1 MAKTILKRLGLLI
14 VTLLLVTVLAFVA
27 FSILP
32 GDPTTAFLGVDATD
46 EQIAVL
52 RERLGLDLP
61 LWQRYFDWLGG
72 LVTGDLGESYNY
84 AMPVAELLAG
94 RVGVTAALA
103 AMSFALILV
112 ISLPLGIL
120 AARYEGGVLD
130 KILTVLNQITMSI
143 PNFLLGFL
151 LTCVFSLILHWFTVG
166 SFSAAAEQGLGAY
179 LSYLFFPALA
189 IALPKAAMTVKMLR
203 GSILGEMKEDYIRTA
218 YSKGNS
224 KSAALWRFAL
234 RNAMIPVITFLAMTI
249 ADIVAGSI
257 VVEQVFAVQG
267 IGQMLVSSIS
277 NRDYPV
283 VQAIVAFIA
292 VVVVVCNFAADLL
305 YRVMDPRLRQR

>member
-32 GDPTTAFLGVDATD
+32 GDPTTAILGVDATD

-166 SFSAAAEQGLGAY
+166 SFSTAAEQGLGAY

>member
-1 MAKTILKRLGLLI
+1 MIKTILKRLGLLV
-14 VTLLLVTVLAFVA
+14 VTLLLVTVLTFVA

-32 GDPTTAFLGVDATD
+32 GDPTTSILGVDATA
-46 EQIAVL
+46 EQIAAL

-61 LWQRYFDWLGG
+61 LWQRYLNWLGG
-72 LVTGDLGESYNY
+72 LFTGDLGESYNY
-84 AMPVAELLAG
+84 AMPVTQLLGG
-94 RVGVTAALA
+94 RVGVTATLA
-103 AMSFALILV
+103 CMSFGLILL

-120 AARYEGGVLD
+120 CARYKGSVID
-130 KILTVLNQITMSI
+130 RALTVLNQVTMSI

-151 LTCVFSLILHWFTVG
+151 LTCLFSLILHWFTVG
-166 SFSAAAEQGLGAY
+166 SFSSAAEQGVGAY
-179 LSYLFFPALA
+179 LGYLFFPALA
-189 IALPKAAMTVKMLR
+189 IALPRAAMTVKMLR
-203 GSILGEMKEDYIRTA
+203 GSILGEMREDYIRTA

-224 KSAALWRFAL
+224 KSGVLWRFAL

-283 VQAIVAFIA
+283 VQAIVALIA
-292 VVVVVCNFAADLL
+292 LVVVVCNFAADLL